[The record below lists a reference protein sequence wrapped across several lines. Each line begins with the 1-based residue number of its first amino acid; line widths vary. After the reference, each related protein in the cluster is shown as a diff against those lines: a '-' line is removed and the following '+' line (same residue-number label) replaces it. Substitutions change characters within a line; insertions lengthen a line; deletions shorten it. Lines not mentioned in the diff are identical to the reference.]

1 MNRHSNTVLAWWIA
15 VAGMIVT
22 SAAAARADE
31 TYPAHYVP
39 PISNPLF
46 NETPEIRT
54 EIRPFYIFNRIPNGF
69 PSDGGYINVVG
80 LQLRYAVTERI
91 GVFINKNGY
100 VDVHFSELFPDAS
113 GPANVS
119 FGGKYAFIAQPDG
132 NTYLTAGL
140 SYEAAVGDVSS
151 GVIDL
156 QGGGKG
162 FFRPFLSWGATV
174 GERTGIETNAGFNLA
189 VNRDHDTSSFVYSFH
204 VDHEVFDDWFVVLE
218 GNLMTTIDQADR
230 TNSAAIGTFEGYDLF
245 NFGSTQSGTVADLA
259 VGARYRLT
267 DHILF
272 GAAFQ
277 FPVTGRKD
285 ILGERLTLDMSY
297 HF

>member
-1 MNRHSNTVLAWWIA
+1 MSRRSTTVLALWIVTA
-15 VAGMIVT
+15 SVAGLG
-22 SAAAARADE
+22 SRAAWADE
-31 TYPAHYVP
+31 AYPDRYVP

-46 NETPEIRT
+46 NETPQIRT

-80 LQLRYAVTERI
+80 LQLRYAVNERI
-91 GVFINKNGY
+91 GLFINKNGY
-100 VDVHFSELFPDAS
+100 VDVHFSELFPDAN

-119 FGGKYAFIAQPDG
+119 FGAKYAFIAQPEG
-132 NTYLTAGL
+132 NKYLTAGL
-140 SYEAAVGDVSS
+140 SYEAAIGDVSS

-162 FFRPFLSWGATV
+162 FFRPFVSWGATV
-174 GERTGIETNAGFNLA
+174 GDRTGIETNAGFNLA

-204 VDHEVFDDWFVVLE
+204 VDHEIFDGWFAVLE

-230 TNSAAIGTFEGYDLF
+230 TNSAFVGTFEGYDLF
-245 NFGSTQSGTVADLA
+245 NFGSTKSGTVADLA

-267 DHILF
+267 DHVLF
-272 GAAFQ
+272 GASFQ
-277 FPVTGRKD
+277 FPITGRKD